1 MDIASLLFA
10 LFSAHVTIVSW
21 AALDDFY
28 QNTCIGALHIWCT
41 QMPHDMMDWKFSVNY
56 LETSKNK
63 PYIIGITGGSASGKT
78 SLSIEIFKT
87 LELQDCLLIS
97 MDSYYRVISDEER
110 SNLINYNFDHPSAFD
125 FELLYSNIRDL
136 LNDKD
141 IDMPIYDFTT
151 SSRLKETKK
160 VKPSKLIIFEGIFA
174 LYDPRIRSL
183 MDMKIFVDTD
193 DDVRLARR
201 SKII

>member
-1 MDIASLLFA
+1 MTDYNKDINIKS
-10 LFSAHVTIVSW
+10 
-21 AALDDFY
+21 
-28 QNTCIGALHIWCT
+28 
-41 QMPHDMMDWKFSVNY
+41 Y